1 MGVKQTQVQTLST
14 DDTKHKR
21 KLQDQA
27 VLTKQAEM
35 ESQYDMEMAG
45 LNDKAIQSTWK
56 CYLGTAE
63 GLGTLL

>member
-21 KLQDQA
+21 KLQDQT

-45 LNDKAIQSTWK
+45 LNDKAIQST
-56 CYLGTAE
+56 
-63 GLGTLL
+63 

>member
-35 ESQYDMEMAG
+35 ESLYDMEMAG
-45 LNDKAIQSTWK
+45 LNDKAIQST
-56 CYLGTAE
+56 
-63 GLGTLL
+63 